1 MSSQKGS
8 LKRVYGYMAK
18 YDNFK
23 SQLRILL
30 QAPEKDLSDE
40 FIQSGLIAKFSLQ
53 FELAWKLLQK
63 VLQYDGRIESASGSP
78 RAIIKAAYSSYD
90 FIDEDMWLSMLDARN
105 QALRVY
111 NSEMAG
117 GLVDAI
123 IDDYIPAFDDL
134 LTNLEESYSVEV
146 LETF

>member
-1 MSSQKGS
+1 
-8 LKRVYGYMAK
+8 MAK

-23 SQLRILL
+23 SQLEILH

-40 FIQSGLIAKFSLQ
+40 FIQNGIIGKFSLQ

-63 VLQYDGRIESASGSP
+63 ALEHDGRVESVSGSP

-90 FIDEDMWLSMLDARN
+90 FIDEDAWLAMLEARN
-105 QALRVY
+105 QALHVY
-111 NSEMAG
+111 NADLART
-117 GLVDAI
+117 LVDVI
-123 IDDYIPAFDDL
+123 IHDYIPVFDEL
-134 LTNLEESYSVEV
+134 LINLEEEYPAQV

>member
-1 MSSQKGS
+1 MGV
-8 LKRVYGYMAK
+8 LH
-18 YDNFK
+18 
-23 SQLRILL
+23 

-40 FIQSGLIAKFSLQ
+40 FIQNGLIAKFSLQ

-90 FIDEDMWLSMLDARN
+90 FIDEDKWLSMLDARN
-105 QALRVY
+105 KALHVY
-111 NSEMAG
+111 NAEMAG
-117 GLVDAI
+117 SLVDVI
-123 IDDYIPAFDDL
+123 IAEFIPTFDDL
-134 LTNLEESYSVEV
+134 LASLEELYPAEV